1 MRTSAPSFPPNRC
14 WCGMKSMCSRICK
27 IAPFFSVWLLL
38 NVSLSGQS
46 NADWQVGL
54 GSWNASSNWNC
65 GWAFPNGCVPNGGT
79 VVSIINGGIAT
90 LNTSAAASGLWIQ
103 NGGLVAD
110 TGGNLTIS
118 STGNS
123 TNAIEV
129 GYGGNGTLTVQN
141 GAVLTNLSLYGADI
155 GCCSGGAGTVNISG
169 AGSNWSNSGY
179 VNVGGAGNGT
189 LALNSGAVGS
199 SGYLAVGEV
208 AFGSMT
214 LADPGSKWTNTGN
227 LEVGQLVGSVGQVA
241 VGSGATLTNSGGL
254 YLGELLLGDEAR
266 APLDSRYRC
275 RSTRTAFEKRAIAHR
290 RLRWLVPSLLRPQP
304 LRPLAGRAHAGA
316 PVGCRVGIPC
326 PRVAAL
332 RSEGRRH
339 GVGHRHASPSR
350 RREGSATLAPRQR
363 RQVAVLFYRL
373 EHTARAA
380 PEMDPEDFEALEMR
394 LHSALDEAFGDLAR
408 GSTHF
413 AQGGR
418 FVFFGYPVAYGQDAR
433 RAVEAALRLVAL
445 ARGLNEALA
454 REGAGGL
461 EVRVGIH
468 SGVVLSGSGVSEI
481 RGAALGIATD
491 LEHCA
496 ARGQILVSPAAWQM
510 LEGHFRG
517 ETLQDGN
524 FAVLGA
530 MEDTESGIAAGVMV
544 GRDLELNML
553 LSRLEEARAGETQ
566 MALISGEAGIG
577 KSRLLQAL
585 RDSPGAAGVAWA
597 ECGCSPYFQASA
609 FHPLIELVHTLTRGP
624 ARAGKRATSRARSC
638 NSSRAAGMNP
648 RRKDSARHCAASA
661 PSQP

>member
-1 MRTSAPSFPPNRC
+1 M
-14 WCGMKSMCSRICK
+14 
-27 IAPFFSVWLLL
+27 
-38 NVSLSGQS
+38 
-46 NADWQVGL
+46 
-54 GSWNASSNWNC
+54 
-65 GWAFPNGCVPNGGT
+65 
-79 VVSIINGGIAT
+79 
-90 LNTSAAASGLWIQ
+90 
-103 NGGLVAD
+103 
-110 TGGNLTIS
+110 
-118 STGNS
+118 
-123 TNAIEV
+123 
-129 GYGGNGTLTVQN
+129 
-141 GAVLTNLSLYGADI
+141 
-155 GCCSGGAGTVNISG
+155 
-169 AGSNWSNSGY
+169 
-179 VNVGGAGNGT
+179 
-189 LALNSGAVGS
+189 
-199 SGYLAVGEV
+199 
-208 AFGSMT
+208 
-214 LADPGSKWTNTGN
+214 
-227 LEVGQLVGSVGQVA
+227 
-241 VGSGATLTNSGGL
+241 
-254 YLGELLLGDEAR
+254 
-266 APLDSRYRC
+266 
-275 RSTRTAFEKRAIAHR
+275 
-290 RLRWLVPSLLRPQP
+290 
-304 LRPLAGRAHAGA
+304 
-316 PVGCRVGIPC
+316 
-326 PRVAAL
+326 
-332 RSEGRRH
+332 
-339 GVGHRHASPSR
+339 
-350 RREGSATLAPRQR
+350 
-363 RQVAVLFYRL
+363 AVLFYRL
-373 EHTARAA
+373 EHTTRAA

-496 ARGQILVSPAAWQM
+496 AHGQILVSPAAWQM

-544 GRDLELNML
+544 GRDLKLNML

-585 RDSPGAAGVAWA
+585 RDSPEAAGVAWA

-609 FHPLIELVHTLTRGP
+609 FIPSSSWSIRSLSKLAPYVMDRGQARRSTSAYWFLVALRSALRGWISGWTTP
-624 ARAGKRATSRARSC
+624 APWPAMASGCGWSIATWRARRARSSGATVNPNGKLTALPATQDEVV
-638 NSSRAAGMNP
+638 NSL
-648 RRKDSARHCAASA
+648 
-661 PSQP
+661 